1 MNSYKEVEHSII
13 TKFRK
18 DIWRNFMKAVRDY
31 NLVSENDH
39 IAVCISGGKDSCL
52 LAKCLEELQK
62 HGKTKFKLSY
72 IVMDP
77 GYKEETLQIIK
88 DNLQVLNINY
98 KIFKSDIFAV
108 ADKLDKEHPC
118 YMCARMRRG
127 FLYKTAKD
135 LGCNKIALGHHFD
148 DVIETILLSMFYGGE
163 FKTMLPKLHSTNF
176 DGMEL
181 IRPLYL
187 VKEDAI
193 KKFWQ
198 YNNYQ
203 FINCACRFTEQN
215 DLVNNSKRL
224 EIKKLL
230 TKLREN
236 NSLIDNNIFKSTEKV
251 NLETLLSY
259 QDEGKITTFLDRF

>member
-1 MNSYKEVEHSII
+1 MNNYKEVEHSLI

-52 LAKCLEELQK
+52 LA
-62 HGKTKFKLSY
+62 TKFKLSY

-88 DNLQVLNINY
+88 DNLQALNIDY

-163 FKTMLPKLHSTNF
+163 FKTMLPKLYSTNF